1 MRKKCHFCKLLTGF
15 IRYIKKSYPK
25 LDPIK
30 EEEGKVT
37 KKRYNK
43 VHLIVDWI
51 VLLSLLFYVVFR
63 LSGVQT
69 YVAKQLASYLSTELK
84 TEVSIGNVDISWF
97 LNLELDDLKINDR
110 RHHPIIDAKTVVVD
124 LSRIYRF
131 KRIIKFSR
139 IKLNNADIRM
149 VKYAGDKAWNYDFLI
164 DYFSS
169 APSTSPTKPSKPWSL
184 IVNGVSLRK
193 CRFLLQDQNSDT
205 ISNGMCFSNL
215 RIKDI
220 NLNISGLKTVKDTI
234 FGDIKMLSAKE
245 HCGFELKEF
254 RAKAKLSSKFLETKD
269 LHFVTNRSNINMDLR
284 FNYRNF
290 DAYSYFLDSINIHS
304 QIKPSKLELED
315 IAYFAPDLKK
325 MVDLVDIDGEVS
337 GTVNNLR
344 AKDFTFKYG
353 NNTHFNGNI
362 TMTGLPNIQE
372 TFVHLSIREL
382 KTSLSD
388 LHRIKLPAGVSI
400 PIPSDYDYFGNISVK
415 GFFTGFYNDFVTY
428 ADFKTAVGNF
438 STDISVKRN
447 KSPIYITYNGKL
459 EGQNINLG
467 KIASAEQYLGKLNM
481 NLHVEGKGV
490 DMKNLDA
497 NLTGSID
504 SLEFKGN
511 KIDRIDLKGGFKK
524 KAFTGLAKVSDKLI
538 NLDFDGK
545 VDLHDKLPVFDFT
558 AWLRNAKLA
567 RLHLNDRD
575 TSATL
580 SAHMNLNFQGN
591 NIDNLL
597 GKLEFDSTV
606 YIEKGKILPLN
617 SFILQTKALK
627 SGDKQVLLRSDYLDG
642 DLTGMYSFQRFY
654 SSLNLILNKYLP
666 SFRIFRAVNP
676 KDQFPQD
683 FFYYFT
689 IKDPERLTSIFV
701 PNLKLAT
708 NSIIKG
714 SFSVPQRALVIN
726 GDSKSVVYNGIHYHD
741 FYLNGHTSEN
751 RLYLTTGA
759 SKVVFKEN
767 KKGDSQSFGLDSV
780 SLLATVAGDSI
791 KYRLR
796 WNDVGTVDH
805 NIGDINGYAA
815 FRSPTRLNLG
825 VTKGSLM
832 VNDSVWT
839 IHPAN
844 AISIDSTNISI
855 ENLAFTGKH
864 ERLLLQGK
872 ISEDPSQ
879 KLNIIFQQFDISSF
893 DKFLNVDGVDIDG
906 VADGTVSLTN
916 VYNSPSLFA
925 NLNILGLKYNKD
937 MLGDA
942 AIISSWN
949 DIEKAFLIDMHVV
962 DRSNPGA
969 GEPLSCSGTFHP
981 YQDKD
986 NFDLKVSL
994 NNLNLHVLS
1003 PFLSSFTSSFNGRAT
1018 GNIELLGDTNY
1029 PYLKGDVYCK
1039 NTSLKIN
1046 YLNTRYAFDDKVTID
1061 KDVFKFKNITIKDTL
1076 GKTGILSGEVRHK
1089 AFSNWFIDLNV
1100 DANKLT
1106 GFNKGYS
1113 YDEMYYGT
1121 AIASGNVKIYG
1132 PTSNLNFSIKAN
1144 TEAGTKIFIPL
1155 NNPGTVSDNDFISFV
1170 NKSDSTQ
1177 ILNDLNPSTYS
1188 GLSMN
1193 MNVDVSDATAI
1204 QLFLPYEMG
1213 NIKVNGNG
1221 KMNIGLNNTGEF
1233 SMLGDYHISNGTFQ
1247 FTMAKYGMSRTFKI
1261 TDDSSIKWAGSP
1273 YDATINLRAINQ
1285 IKVSLSSLPNSSLN
1299 ATQSGQ
1305 RIPVDCIISLKDNL
1319 FKPKIKFSISLPD
1332 AEESIK
1338 RLVFSTIDTTNEVE
1352 MNQQMISLLVV
1363 GSFSLYNETTSLA
1376 SSLGSS
1382 PYTMLTNQLNNTLSQ
1397 ISKDVDIGVNYH
1409 PGDNL
1414 TAQETE
1420 VMLSKQLFNNRVK
1433 IDGNFGVSSN
1443 NPNVQQRSS
1452 NLVGDI
1458 NIEVR
1463 LTPDGRFK
1471 LRFYNKSNNRD
1482 IIDVYAPYKQG
1493 VGLFY
1498 RKEFDHF
1505 GDLFKKQKKKM
1516 KVIQ

>member
-1 MRKKCHFCKLLTGF
+1 M
-15 IRYIKKSYPK
+15 
-25 LDPIK
+25 DPI
-30 EEEGKVT
+30 EEKEGKVT
-37 KKRYNK
+37 KKSFKK
-43 VHLIVDWI
+43 VHLIVD
-51 VLLSLLFYVVFR
+51 VVFLLSLLFYMVFR

-69 YVAKQLASYLSTELK
+69 YLSQELASYLSTELK
-84 TEVSIGNVDISWF
+84 TEVSIGSVDISWF
-97 LNLELDDLKINDR
+97 LNIELDDLKINDR
-110 RHHPIIDAKTVVVD
+110 RHHPIIDAKVVVVD
-124 LSRIYRF
+124 LSKIYRF
-131 KRIIKFSR
+131 KRIIKFSK

-149 VKYAGDKAWNYDFLI
+149 VRYSGDHAWNYDFLI

-169 APSTSPTKPSKPWSL
+169 SPSATKPSKPSKPWSL
-184 IVNGVSLRK
+184 IVNGVSLK
-193 CRFLLQDQNSDT
+193 SCRFLLQDQNSDT
-205 ISNGMCFSNL
+205 ISKGICYSNL

-220 NLNISGLKTVKDTI
+220 NLNISGLKTVKDTV

-254 RAKAKLSSKFLETKD
+254 KAKAKLSSRFLETKN
-269 LHFVTNRSNINMDLR
+269 LHFITNRSNINMDLR
-284 FNYRNF
+284 FDYRNF
-290 DAYSYFLDSINIHS
+290 AAYDNFLDSIDIHS
-304 QIKPSKLELED
+304 QIRPSKLEMED
-315 IAYFAPDLKK
+315 IAFFAPDLKG
-325 MVDLVDIDGEVS
+325 MVDLLDIDGEVS
-337 GTVNNLR
+337 GKVNNLR

-353 NNTHFNGNI
+353 DNTHFNGNI

-372 TFVHLSIREL
+372 TFVHLSARML
-382 KTSLSD
+382 KTSMAD
-388 LHRIKLPAGVSI
+388 LHKINLPAGVKL
-400 PIPSDYDYFGNISVK
+400 PIKPEYDYIGNISIK

-428 ADFKTAVGNF
+428 ADFKTGVGNF

-447 KSPIYITYNGKL
+447 ESPIYITYKGKL
-459 EGQNINLG
+459 EGQNIDAG
-467 KIASAEQYLGKLNM
+467 KIGDAKQYLGKLNM
-481 NLHVEGKGV
+481 NLQIEGKGV
-490 DMKNLDA
+490 DLKNLDA
-497 NLTGSID
+497 NLTGTID

-524 KAFTGLAKVSDKLI
+524 KSFTGLAKVRDDLI

-545 VDLHDKLPVFDFT
+545 VDLHDQLPVFDFT
-558 AWLRNAKLA
+558 AWLRNAKLTQ
-567 RLHLNDRD
+567 LNLIDRD

-580 SAHMNLNFQGN
+580 SAHMNLNFKGS

-597 GKLEFDSTV
+597 GKLEFDSTL
-606 YIEKGKILPLN
+606 YIEKGKMLPLN
-617 SFILQTKALK
+617 SFVLQTKALK

-676 KDQFPQD
+676 HDQFPQD

-701 PNLKLAT
+701 PTLKLSN

-714 SFSVPQRALVIN
+714 SFSVPNRALVIN
-726 GDSKSVVYNGIHYHD
+726 GDSKSVVYKGIHYHD

-751 RLYLTTGA
+751 RLYLNTGA

-767 KKGDSQSFGLDSV
+767 KKGDSQSLGLDSV
-780 SLLATVAGDSI
+780 SMLATVAGDSI

-796 WNDVGTVDH
+796 WNDTGIVDH

-825 VTKGSLM
+825 ITKGSLM

-844 AISIDSTNISI
+844 SISIDSTNISI

-864 ERLLLQGK
+864 ERLLLQGTVSK
-872 ISEDPSQ
+872 DPSQ

-916 VYNSPSLFA
+916 LYDSPNIFA

-937 MLGDA
+937 KLGDA

-949 DIEKAFLIDMHVV
+949 DIEKAFLIDMHVI
-962 DRSNPGA
+962 DRSNPGV
-969 GEPLSCSGTFHP
+969 GEPLSCTGTFHP
-981 YQDKD
+981 YQEKD

-994 NNLNLHVLS
+994 NSLNLHVLS
-1003 PFLSSFTSSFNGRAT
+1003 PFLSSFTSSFNGKAT
-1018 GNIELLGDTNY
+1018 GNVELLGDTNY
-1029 PYLKGDVYCK
+1029 PFLKGVVYCK

-1046 YLNTRYAFDDKVTID
+1046 YLNTRYSFDDKITLD
-1061 KDVFKFKNITIKDTL
+1061 KDVFKFSNITIKDTL
-1076 GKTGILSGEVRHK
+1076 GKTGILNGEVRHK

-1100 DANKLT
+1100 EANKLT

-1121 AIASGNVKIYG
+1121 AVASGNVKIYG
-1132 PTSNLNFSIKAN
+1132 PTSNLNFSIKNAR
-1144 TEAGTKIFIPL
+1144 TDAGTNITIPL

-1170 NKSDSTQ
+1170 NKSDSSQ
-1177 ILNDLNPSTYS
+1177 LLKDQLPVTYS

-1193 MNVDVSDATAI
+1193 MDVDVTNDATI

-1213 NIKVNGNG
+1213 KIKVNGNG
-1221 KMNIGLNNTGEF
+1221 KMNIGLNNIGEF
-1233 SMLGDYHISNGTFQ
+1233 SMMGDYHISNGTFL
-1247 FTMAKYGMSRTFKI
+1247 FTMPKYSMSREFSI
-1261 TDDSSIKWAGSP
+1261 MDDSYIRWSGSP
-1273 YDATINLRAINQ
+1273 YDATINLRAVTKKNS
-1285 IKVSLSSLPNSSLN
+1285 IKVSLATLPNATLN
-1299 ATQSGQ
+1299 TTQSSQ

-1338 RLVFSTIDTTNEVE
+1338 RLVFSAIDTTNEVE
-1352 MNQQMISLLVV
+1352 MNQQMISLLMV

-1376 SSLGSS
+1376 SSLGAS
-1382 PYTMLTNQLNNTLSQ
+1382 PYAMFTNQLNNTLSQ
-1397 ISKDVDIGVNYH
+1397 ISKDFDIGVNYR

-1414 TAQETE
+1414 TSQEVE
-1420 VMLSKQLFNNRVK
+1420 VMLSTQLFNNRVK
-1433 IDGNFGVSSN
+1433 IDGNVGVSSN
-1443 NPNVQQRSS
+1443 NPNIQQRSS
-1452 NLVGDI
+1452 NLVGDV

-1493 VGLFY
+1493 AGLFY

-1505 GDLFKKQKKKM
+1505 GDLFRRQKKKM

>member
-1 MRKKCHFCKLLTGF
+1 
-15 IRYIKKSYPK
+15 
-25 LDPIK
+25 LDPI
-30 EEEGKVT
+30 EEKEGKVT
-37 KKRYNK
+37 KKRFRK
-43 VHLIVDWI
+43 VHLIVDWFF
-51 VLLSLLFYVVFR
+51 VLSLLFYALIR
-63 LSGVQT
+63 MSGVQT
-69 YVAKQLASYLSTELK
+69 YLAQHLASYLSSELK
-84 TEVSIGNVDISWF
+84 TEVSIGKVDISWF
-97 LNLELDDLKINDR
+97 FNLELDDLKINDR
-110 RHHPIIDAKTVVVD
+110 RHHPIIDVKAVVVD
-124 LSRIYRF
+124 LRSINRF
-131 KRIIKFSR
+131 KHILRFSR
-139 IKLNNADIRM
+139 VKLNNADIRM
-149 VKYAGDKAWNYDFLI
+149 VKYAGNKTWNYDFLI

-169 APSTSPTKPSKPWSL
+169 APSVSKPPKPSKPWSL
-184 IVNGVSLRK
+184 IVNGVSLRN

-205 ISNGMCFSNL
+205 ISNGICYSNL
-215 RIKDI
+215 RIKDV
-220 NLNISGLKTVKDTI
+220 NLNISGLKTVKDTL
-234 FGDIKMLSAKE
+234 FGDVKMLSAKE
-245 HCGFELKEF
+245 HCGFDLKEF
-254 RAKAKLSSKFLETKD
+254 KAKVKLSSKFLVTKD
-269 LHFVTNRSNINMDLR
+269 LHIVTNRSNLNMDLR
-284 FNYRNF
+284 FDYRNF
-290 DAYSYFLDSINIHS
+290 DAYSNFIDSINIHS
-304 QIKPSKLELED
+304 QIRPSKLQMED
-315 IAYFAPDLKK
+315 IAFFAPDLKK
-325 MVDLVDIDGEVS
+325 MVDLLDIEGEIS
-337 GTVNNLR
+337 GKVNNLR

-353 NNTHFNGNI
+353 NNTHFDGNI

-382 KTSLSD
+382 KTSMND
-388 LHRIKLPAGVSI
+388 LHRIKLPEGVQL
-400 PIPSDYDYFGNISVK
+400 PITSDYDNFGNVSIK
-415 GFFTGFYNDFVTY
+415 GFFTGFYNDFVSY
-428 ADFKTAVGNF
+428 ADFKTSVGNF
-438 STDISVKRN
+438 STDLSVKRN
-447 KSPIYITYNGKL
+447 KSPIYITYKGKL
-459 EGQNINLG
+459 EGQKINIG
-467 KIASAEQYLGKLNM
+467 KIGSVQQYLGKLNM
-481 NLHVEGKGV
+481 NLQIEGRGI
-490 DMKNLDA
+490 DLKNLDA
-497 NLTGSID
+497 NLTGTID

-511 KIDRIDLKGGFKK
+511 KIAHIDLKGGFNK
-524 KAFTGLAKVSDKLI
+524 KAFTGLVKVRDDLI

-558 AWLRNAKLA
+558 AWLRNAKLSK
-567 RLHLNDRD
+567 LNLIDRD

-580 SAHMNLNFQGN
+580 SAHMNLNFQGS

-597 GKLEFDSTV
+597 GKLEFDSTL
-606 YIEKGKILPLN
+606 YIEKGKMLPLN

-701 PNLKLAT
+701 PNLKLTT

-714 SFSVPQRALVIN
+714 SFSVPLRALVVN
-726 GDSKSVVYNGIHYHD
+726 VDSKSIVYNGIHYHD
-741 FYLNGHTSEN
+741 FYLNSHTSDN
-751 RLYLTTGA
+751 RLYLNTGA

-780 SLLATVAGDSI
+780 SMLATIAGDSI

-796 WNDVGTVDH
+796 WNDVGAVDH
-805 NIGDINGYAA
+805 NKGDINGYAA

-825 VTKGSLM
+825 ISKGSLM

-839 IHPAN
+839 IHPSN
-844 AISIDSTNISI
+844 AISIDSTNVSI

-864 ERLLLQGK
+864 ERLLLQGT
-872 ISEDPSQ
+872 ISKDPSQ

-906 VADGTVSLTN
+906 VADGTVSLTD
-916 VYNSPSLFA
+916 VYNSPNLFA

-937 MLGDA
+937 KLGDA

-969 GEPLSCSGTFHP
+969 GEPLSCTGTFHP

-986 NFDLKVSL
+986 NFDLKVAL

-1003 PFLSSFTSSFNGRAT
+1003 PFLSSFTSSFNGKAT
-1018 GNIELLGDTNY
+1018 GNVELLGDTNY
-1029 PYLKGDVYCK
+1029 PYLKGVVFCK

-1046 YLNTRYAFDDKVTID
+1046 YLNTRYSFDDKVTID
-1061 KDVFKFKNITIKDTL
+1061 KDVFKFSNITIKDTL
-1076 GKTGILSGEVRHK
+1076 GKTGILNGEVRHK
-1089 AFSNWFIDLNV
+1089 AFANWFVDLNV

-1121 AIASGNVKIYG
+1121 AIATGKVKIYG
-1132 PTSNLNFSIKAN
+1132 PASNLNFSIKAS
-1144 TEAGTKIFIPL
+1144 TDAGTNIFIPL

-1177 ILNDLNPSTYS
+1177 LLKDLAPVTYS

-1193 MNVDVSDATAI
+1193 LNLDVTDAAAI

-1213 NIKVNGNG
+1213 NIKVKGNGN
-1221 KMNIGLNNTGEF
+1221 MNLGLNNTGEF
-1233 SMLGDYHISNGTFQ
+1233 SMLGDYHISAGTFQ

-1261 TDDSSIKWAGSP
+1261 TDESYIRWTGSP
-1273 YDATINLRAINQ
+1273 YDASINLRAINQ
-1285 IKVSLSSLPNSSLN
+1285 IKVPLSSLPNSTLT
-1299 ATQSGQ
+1299 AAQSSQ

-1319 FKPKIKFSISLPD
+1319 FKPSIKFSISLPD

-1376 SSLGSS
+1376 SSLGAS
-1382 PYTMLTNQLNNTLSQ
+1382 PYAMFTNQLNNTLSQ
-1397 ISKDVDIGVNYH
+1397 ISKDFDIGVNYR

-1414 TAQETE
+1414 TSQEVE
-1420 VMLSKQLFNNRVK
+1420 VMLSTQLFNNRVK
-1433 IDGNFGVSSN
+1433 IDGNLGVSSN
-1443 NPNVQQRSS
+1443 NPNIQQRSS
-1452 NLVGDI
+1452 NLVGDV

-1482 IIDVYAPYKQG
+1482 IIDIYAPYKQG

-1505 GDLFKKQKKKM
+1505 GDLFRKQKKKM